1 MAMVTFD
8 SEIARSLGWSLTLCT
23 LRSRMRHPFKWQN
36 GHLSFTTRLERA
48 LSTGVLALMIRR
60 RFCWDFVDVFGSC
73 TYLGVWWDIAM
84 HQQRPTLFKSN
95 KCLISQRF
103 IRRAKC
109 ICHAKCIQ
117 LSWTP
122 LPTFRK
128 AGSRKPAKRCL
139 PPAACAKAACTLAVD
154 SWLWAR

>member
-1 MAMVTFD
+1 MVTFWFRNCQVTWVKPD
-8 SEIARSLGWSLTLCT
+8 TLHFEEPNEASFQVAEWPPVLHHAVRESFEYWCLGSDDPQ
-23 LRSRMRHPFKWQN
+23 M
-36 GHLSFTTRLERA
+36 
-48 LSTGVLALMIRR
+48 VLLG
-60 RFCWDFVDVFGSC
+60 FCWC
-73 TYLGVWWDIAM
+73 LWITYLGVWWDIAM
-84 HQQRPTLFKSN
+84 HQQRSTLFKSN

-103 IRRAKC
+103 VRRAKC
-109 ICHAKCIQ
+109 ICDAKCIQ

-139 PPAACAKAACTLAVD
+139 SSAACAKAACTLAVD